1 MGGKL
6 IRPKEIAEAVL
17 AASGSLASLLLV
29 FVAFVLAKADS
40 LPEKVGNDTVKQYK
54 NYAKFGLVLVVA
66 CCLEM
71 LAAYAWLFRP
81 ACEAHLRGEYG
92 FPVVTILL
100 MLYAVFAALK
110 G

>member
-40 LPEKVGNDTVKQYK
+40 LPEKVG
-54 NYAKFGLVLVVA
+54 
-66 CCLEM
+66 
-71 LAAYAWLFRP
+71 
-81 ACEAHLRGEYG
+81 
-92 FPVVTILL
+92 
-100 MLYAVFAALK
+100 
-110 G
+110 